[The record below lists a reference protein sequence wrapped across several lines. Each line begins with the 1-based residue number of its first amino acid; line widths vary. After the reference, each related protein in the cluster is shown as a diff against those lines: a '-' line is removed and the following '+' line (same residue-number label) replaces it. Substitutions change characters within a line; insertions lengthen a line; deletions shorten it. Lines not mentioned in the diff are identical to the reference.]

1 MADPLVQ
8 KRPGRPRSDEKR
20 RAIIEATVELLE
32 TRGFTGFSIDAIAA
46 VAGVGKAT
54 VYRWWPNKAAVTMDA
69 VLSIVDPAIP
79 HPGTGS
85 AYEDLRRHLRYTI
98 RLHRGAR
105 TGPMIAAIYAEA
117 QHDPELAVVVN
128 ERVQAPRRDA
138 AKRILRDGI
147 ARGELRDDLDPDTT
161 LDILYGPLYYRFLV
175 THTPMSPRHTDQ
187 LLDRLW
193 PLLAAPRAE

>member
-1 MADPLVQ
+1 MVDPRLQ
-8 KRPGRPRSDEKR
+8 RPPGRPRSEEKR
-20 RAIIEATVELLE
+20 RAILEATIELLE
-32 TRGFTGFSIDAIAA
+32 TRGFTGFSVDAIASA
-46 VAGVGKAT
+46 AGVGKAT

-85 AYEDLRRHLRYTI
+85 AYEDLRRHLRVAI

-105 TGPMIAAIYAEA
+105 TAPMIAAVYAEA
-117 QHDPELAVVVN
+117 LHDPELAAAVN
-128 ERVQAPRRDA
+128 ERVQIPRREA
-138 AKRILRDGI
+138 AKQILRDGI
-147 ARGELRDDLDPDTT
+147 ARGELRDDLELDTT

-175 THTPMSPRHTDQ
+175 THAPMSPRDADR

-193 PLLAAPRAE
+193 PVLASR